1 VSLTAPARRTLKPEM
16 DDASTSGDHVP
27 QTAVIAA
34 VVVTIVAWASAFIAI
49 RYDGRHFGPGELA
62 LGRLLVGGVVLGV
75 AILARRVLARRD
87 RMPPRSQWLGW
98 FGVYN
103 VALNAAE
110 RHLDAGVSA
119 LLVNVSPIF
128 IAVLAGVFLK
138 EGFPRLL
145 FAGCVISFAG
155 VAIIG
160 LAGAKHHVDAGW
172 GVALCLIA
180 AVGYAGGLV
189 AEKPVLQHASP
200 LVVTWIAC
208 TVGAVCCL
216 PWAPGLIDE
225 LGHATT
231 SQALWIAYLGA
242 FPTATGFLA
251 WAFALS
257 HTDAGRLAPFTYLVP
272 PLALLLGWPILSET
286 PPLLAIPGGILC
298 IAGVAIARWSP
309 ASGVRPAGGQAR
321 VESVR

>member
-1 VSLTAPARRTLKPEM
+1 MPE
-16 DDASTSGDHVP
+16 STTRP
-27 QTAVIAA
+27 TVIAA
-34 VVVTIVAWASAFIAI
+34 VAVTVIAWSSAFIAI

-62 LGRLLVGGVVLGV
+62 LGRLLVGSVALGAAVLV
-75 AILARRVLARRD
+75 RRE
-87 RMPPRSQWLGW
+87 RMPPRSTWLGTIICGVGW
-98 FGVYN
+98 FGIYN

-110 RHLDAGVSA
+110 RHLDAGISA

-145 FAGCVISFAG
+145 FVGCVISFAG
-155 VAIIG
+155 VAVIG
-160 LAGAKHHVDAGW
+160 FAGAKHHADAVS
-172 GVALCLIA
+172 GVLLCLVA
-180 AVGYAGGLV
+180 AVGYAGGIV
-189 AEKPVLQHASP
+189 AEKPVLKNASP
-200 LVVTWIAC
+200 LVVTWLAC

-216 PWAPGLIDE
+216 PWAPGLIDQLSRASAGE
-225 LGHATT
+225 
-231 SQALWIAYLGA
+231 ALWIVYLGV

-257 HTDAGRLAPFTYLVP
+257 HTSAGRLAPFTYLVP

-298 IAGVAIARWSP
+298 IAGVAIARWQP
-309 ASGVRPAGGQAR
+309 ARRSYNTPTITSDALITATTSRPGSR
-321 VESVR
+321 PS